1 MFHSTKIPVWNFGDS
16 TCPMELYNYVHSSC
30 TDPIQATACLLTVLV
45 NKIQKSGSGDNNFV
59 KWKWDISVQLTK
71 MTRPVK
77 VDQCKQKWS
86 IPFDVPTEMYGILG
100 WMESTLRFPF
110 DLFNTSWTPPWSP
123 CAKKAGWVCPF
134 QEVRLITGTPTRP
147 ENNSTSFKARL
158 SAKSPGANGLKQF
171 TWFAHSDYFSG
182 HHYEFFR
189 KRGGGRK
196 VTVFFNTFRKFSITL
211 ILLMIHVLSSHN
223 Y

>member
-1 MFHSTKIPVWNFGDS
+1 MYQPKCTEFWVEWKAPLDFHLTYLIRVEPL
-16 TCPMELYNYVHSSC
+16 P
-30 TDPIQATACLLTVLV
+30 DPL
-45 NKIQKSGSGDNNFV
+45 
-59 KWKWDISVQLTK
+59 
-71 MTRPVK
+71 
-77 VDQCKQKWS
+77 CKK
-86 IPFDVPTEMYGILG
+86 
-100 WMESTLRFPF
+100 
-110 DLFNTSWTPPWSP
+110 
-123 CAKKAGWVCPF
+123 GWVGMPLSRGKTDY
-134 QEVRLITGTPTRP
+134 EHNPRP

-158 SAKSPGANGLKQF
+158 SLKSPGANGLKQF

-211 ILLMIHVLSSHN
+211 ILLMIYVLSSHN

>member
-1 MFHSTKIPVWNFGDS
+1 
-16 TCPMELYNYVHSSC
+16 MELYSYVHSSC

-77 VDQCKQKWS
+77 EDQCKQKWS
-86 IPFDVPTEMYGILG
+86 IPFYVPTEMYGILG

-110 DLFNTSWTPPWSP
+110 DLFNTSWTPPWSL
-123 CAKKAGWVCPF
+123 CKKGWVGMPLSRGKTDY
-134 QEVRLITGTPTRP
+134 EHPRP

-182 HHYEFFR
+182 HHYEFFC

>member
-1 MFHSTKIPVWNFGDS
+1 
-16 TCPMELYNYVHSSC
+16 MELYNYVHSSC

-77 VDQCKQKWS
+77 EDQCKQKWS

-110 DLFNTSWTPPWSP
+110 DLFNMSWTPPWSP

-134 QEVRLITGTPTRP
+134 QEVRLITGTPPAPSPAQKTTRL
-147 ENNSTSFKARL
+147 A
-158 SAKSPGANGLKQF
+158 LK
-171 TWFAHSDYFSG
+171 G
-182 HHYEFFR
+182 VFR
-189 KRGGGRK
+189 QNLQGR
-196 VTVFFNTFRKFSITL
+196 
-211 ILLMIHVLSSHN
+211 MG
-223 Y
+223 